1 MDPQVLTPVLIFAP
15 LFLIIFFTLFMA
27 VIAFWIWMVVDCAIN
42 EPAGNDKVVWLLVII
57 LLHFLGALIYFFA
70 RRLTRSQ
77 RTVVP
82 PPIAP
87 PPRL

>member
-1 MDPQVLTPVLIFAP
+1 MDPKTLAPVLIFAP

-42 EPAGNDKVVWLLVII
+42 EPAGNDKIVWLLVII
-57 LLHFLGALIYFFA
+57 LLHFIGALIYFFA
-70 RRLTRSQ
+70 RRLTRPK
-77 RTVVP
+77 RIVA
-82 PPIAP
+82 PPIAA